1 MTHKT
6 WPRALSAFIKIMQ
19 CYGGLMEV
27 AKLEIMKFY
36 ELKVIVGVVGNCSC
50 YADVMEKFA
59 HFPFLSG
66 INELN
71 DLHFFNSVAISI
83 ILRFPVKLK
92 LSECIV

>member
-36 ELKVIVGVVGNCSC
+36 DLKVESSSAIARSRHCDGKVCSFC
-50 YADVMEKFA
+50 LR
-59 HFPFLSG
+59 LSLMNQP
-66 INELN
+66 ICLLSY
-71 DLHFFNSVAISI
+71 LHFMATT
-83 ILRFPVKLK
+83 
-92 LSECIV
+92 